1 MFDSAPLPASRDDT
15 VSGQMSV
22 RQDLLVGRLLP
33 LLLLGVSV
41 SCHGLPPGSM
51 DSVHPTSDGPRKGNV
66 YLLRGWQDLYSAGID
81 RLAIR
86 LRQNGLRAQA
96 YRAAQWHELAETIG
110 RRYRNAPSAEPLVL
124 IGFSYG
130 ADDALLV
137 AQYLDRSGQSV
148 DLIVTIDPVT
158 PPRVPGNVR
167 VCYNYFQTNGIW
179 DALPWLRGTP
189 LKSNGRTRLTNV
201 DIRQQRHDLLEPATS
216 HATIAANPK
225 LHAAIIQQ
233 VLSVCVHRSTT
244 PTATQWK

>member
-1 MFDSAPLPASRDDT
+1 MIRRQVLSLAVWQYSPVRYLLP
-15 VSGQMSV
+15 VL
-22 RQDLLVGRLLP
+22 LLVM
-33 LLLLGVSV
+33 SV
-41 SCHGLPPGSM
+41 SCHSLPPGSM

-66 YLLRGWQDLYSAGID
+66 YLLRGWQDVYSAGID

-96 YRAAQWHELAETIG
+96 YRAAQWHELAETIA
-110 RRYRNAPSAEPLVL
+110 RRYRNVPSAEPLVL

-148 DLIVTIDPVT
+148 ELIVTIDPVT
-158 PPRVPGNVR
+158 PPSVPDNVR
-167 VCYNYFQTNGIW
+167 LCYNYFQTNGIW
-179 DALPWLRGTP
+179 DALPWLRGIP
-189 LKSNGRTRLTNV
+189 LKSSGRTQLINI
-201 DIRQQRHDLLEPATS
+201 DIRRQRPDLLERDTS

-233 VLSVCVHRSTT
+233 VLSVCVYRSTT
-244 PTATQWK
+244 PTANQWK